1 MRSTTSGI
9 TFRLAPAAAL
19 LLVTGCVSVPEDLAV
34 RSESGESR
42 ALSMTSPGC
51 PDRDS
56 EGSGRPE
63 STAST
68 GRPDSLG
75 EQFTL
80 INWNML
86 KGRRGGWADDLV
98 THRGDGDLIV
108 LQEAYLTDEL
118 RELLGRDNYRWK
130 LATAF
135 RLKEVDAGVMT
146 ASKVAPSGT
155 CAQRSREP
163 ILKLPKSMLI
173 TEYRV
178 GDGSRTLLV
187 ANIHSINFSLGT
199 TAFSEQLRQL
209 ARNLSTHRGPVVVS
223 GDFNT
228 WSKARQRALDAAL
241 ADAALFR
248 IVFDQDKLKTVFG
261 KPLDH
266 VYYRDLDLMEFK
278 AIPVASSD
286 HNPMRVTF
294 RLHPA
299 GPQ

>member
-1 MRSTTSGI
+1 
-9 TFRLAPAAAL
+9 
-19 LLVTGCVSVPEDLAV
+19 
-34 RSESGESR
+34 
-42 ALSMTSPGC
+42 
-51 PDRDS
+51 
-56 EGSGRPE
+56 
-63 STAST
+63 
-68 GRPDSLG
+68 
-75 EQFTL
+75 
-80 INWNML
+80 ML

-98 THRGDGDLIV
+98 THRGEGDLIV
-108 LQEAYLTDEL
+108 LQEAYLTNEL

-155 CAQRSREP
+155 CAQRSKEP
-163 ILKLPKSMLI
+163 ILKLPKSMLV

-178 GDGSRTLLV
+178 GNGSRTLLV

-199 TAFSEQLRQL
+199 AAFSKQLRQL
-209 ARNLSTHRGPVVVS
+209 TRTLSTHRGPVVVS

-266 VYYRDLDLMEFK
+266 VYYRDLELMEFK

-294 RLHPA
+294 RFQP
-299 GPQ
+299 